1 MIVVIGLGNRVGDLT
16 QTQIQAIKD
25 ADKIVVKTA
34 KTSSYTYF
42 QDNNINV
49 DTLDYIYD
57 RATNFSDLDTQIVEY
72 LLNLKENKIVYCVNG
87 SGLSDSSVI
96 TLKKAANIEML
107 AGIGAETQ
115 VLKGLPCASYSVY
128 SASDFLVRERNLF
141 DTNLPLVIYEVY
153 DKLIAQEVKTKLL
166 EWCAE
171 DTNVLLSYNGELTS
185 LPLYL
190 VDRQQEYNYTTA
202 ICTTPKS
209 FTAKDIFTIGDVVEI
224 VKELRDPGGCP
235 WDRVQTLESI
245 RANIIEEAYE
255 LVEAINLKDTDKII
269 EECGDVLLQAVF
281 SAVIAQDSGQFNL
294 NDVTTTLSKKL
305 IGRHT
310 HIFGDNKAYNAFE
323 ALDFWEQAKKSEKSQ
338 KTFNDVIAGVAK
350 TFNALLRAEKIQK
363 IIKKTGFDFANV
375 EEGYAKVYEE
385 LEELKQATTPEDIE
399 NECGDLMFSAVNL
412 LRLLGISPEVAL
424 DRTTDKFI
432 KRFDYVVAQA
442 KKEGCSIY
450 DCPVEKMHKWYY
462 QGKEEHNL

>member
-1 MIVVIGLGNRVGDLT
+1 MILVIGLGNGPGDLT

-25 ADKIVVKTA
+25 ADKIVIKTTKA
-34 KTSSYTYF
+34 STYTYF
-42 QDNNINV
+42 QDNKIKV
-49 DTLDYIYD
+49 DSLDYIYD
-57 RATNFSDLDTQIVEY
+57 RATNFNDLDTQIVEY
-72 LLNLKENKIVYCVNG
+72 MLTLKEDKIVYCING

-96 TLKKAANIEML
+96 ALKKATSIEIL
-107 AGIGAETQ
+107 AGVGAEAQ
-115 VLKGLPCASYSVY
+115 VLKAVPYSSYSVY
-128 SASDFLVRERNLF
+128 SASDFLERERNLF

-153 DKLIAQEVKTKLL
+153 DKLIAQEVKVKLL
-166 EWCAE
+166 EWFAE
-171 DTNVLLSYNGELTS
+171 DNDVLLSCNGKLTT

-190 VDRQQEYNYTTA
+190 VDRQQDYDYTTA
-202 ICTTPKS
+202 ICITPKS
-209 FTAKDIFTIGDVVEI
+209 FIAKGIFTIGDVVEI
-224 VKELRDPGGCP
+224 VRELRDPGGCP

-281 SAVIAQDSGQFNL
+281 SAVMAQDSGQFNL
-294 NDVTTTLSKKL
+294 NDVTTALSKKL

-310 HIFGDNKAYNAFE
+310 HIFGNDKAIDASE
-323 ALDFWEQAKKSEKSQ
+323 ALNFWEQAKKNEKAQ

-375 EEGYAKVYEE
+375 EQGYDKVYEE
-385 LEELKQATTPEDIE
+385 LQELKEADTPEDIE

-412 LRLLGISPEVAL
+412 LRLLGVSPEIAL
-424 DRTTDKFI
+424 DKTTDKFLR
-432 KRFDYVVAQA
+432 RFDYVIAQA
-442 KKEGCSIY
+442 EKEGCDIY
-450 DCPVEKMHKWYY
+450 DTPVEKMHKWYY